1 MLTVCALVLSHNEAL
16 GQLIASHSHAPIEPE
31 IRNPQRN
38 EPVGRLLAPED
49 CSDRHAAPFGWTP
62 DQTSSRGRY
71 LPDRTEP
78 IRWTTHCISSLLEL
92 LTPILTPTRATTRLV
107 SEGLDL
113 LPNPSHRGNF
123 SFSDLSRAWWSH
135 CLIEPRA

>member
-1 MLTVCALVLSHNEAL
+1 MSTQHSNTALAISL
-16 GQLIASHSHAPIEPE
+16 EP
-31 IRNPQRN
+31 
-38 EPVGRLLAPED
+38 LAPASEAVGVATLVATTTSEELGMTCGVVAD
-49 CSDRHAAPFGWTP
+49 SSEGASSKDTP
-62 DQTSSRGRY
+62 ELNAGSHGRY

-78 IRWTTHCISSLLEL
+78 IRWTTHCIGSLLKL

-113 LPNPSHRGNF
+113 LPNPSHWGNF